1 MGGGVGALS
10 ESGQKGAFLAKAR
23 KKPAP
28 KAPLAK
34 TRENTGAEGALEE
47 NKPKKTRGS
56 APRSYQH
63 SENNCL
69 RNQLLE
75 NDITPSRRERF
86 LREGVF
92 GIQYHDI
99 PGDFNHVLF
108 YFLIFL
114 TTSLYPPACL
124 FLHVFGGLWKVC
136 WPFFVFVA
144 LVLALTLTLL
154 LVWLSCLCS
163 HGSVACGMAIHQLF
177 RGKEE
182 E

>member
-47 NKPKKTRGS
+47 KKPKKTRES

-69 RNQLLE
+69 RNQWLE

-86 LREGVF
+86 LSEGIL
-92 GIQYHDI
+92 GIQCYDI
-99 PGDFNHVLF
+99 PWISTFF
-108 YFLIFL
+108 YFRL
-114 TTSLYPPACL
+114 
-124 FLHVFGGLWKVC
+124 
-136 WPFFVFVA
+136 
-144 LVLALTLTLL
+144 
-154 LVWLSCLCS
+154 
-163 HGSVACGMAIHQLF
+163 
-177 RGKEE
+177 
-182 E
+182 